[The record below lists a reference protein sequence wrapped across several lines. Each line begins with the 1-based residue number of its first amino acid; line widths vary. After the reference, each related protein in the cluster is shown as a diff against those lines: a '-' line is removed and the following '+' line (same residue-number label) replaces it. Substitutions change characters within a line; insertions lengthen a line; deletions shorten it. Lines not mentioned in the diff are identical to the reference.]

1 MPTKCRTAN
10 ATTLATAAK
19 AEGTTNLNK
28 RGLLGRTLT
37 WLSSGAEASSI
48 KPRHLIFGLST
59 GSSACVDCLIN
70 RAVARIVV
78 AGMCSGSLLGG
89 RVVISAGG
97 VSCAAGG
104 VAGRAAATGKG
115 AVMLLLQLGQGP
127 LTPAMAAGT

>member
-59 GSSACVDCLIN
+59 CSSACADCLIN

-89 RVVISAGG
+89 RVAISAGG
-97 VSCAAGG
+97 VSCATGG

>member
-78 AGMCSGSLLGG
+78 AGMCSGSFLGG
-89 RVVISAGG
+89 RVAISAGG
-97 VSCAAGG
+97 VSRATGG
-104 VAGRAAATGKG
+104 VAGRTAAAGKG
-115 AVMLLLQLGQGP
+115 AVMLLLQLGHGP

>member
-89 RVVISAGG
+89 RVAISAGG
-97 VSCAAGG
+97 VSCATGG

>member
-28 RGLLGRTLT
+28 RGLLGRTLS

-59 GSSACVDCLIN
+59 GSSACADCLIN

-78 AGMCSGSLLGG
+78 DGMCSGSLLGG
-89 RVVISAGG
+89 RVAISAGG
-97 VSCAAGG
+97 VSRATGG

>member
-48 KPRHLIFGLST
+48 RPRHLIFGLST

-89 RVVISAGG
+89 RVAISAGG
-97 VSCAAGG
+97 VSCATGG
-104 VAGRAAATGKG
+104 VTGRAAATGKG

>member
-28 RGLLGRTLT
+28 RGLLGRTLS

-89 RVVISAGG
+89 RVAISAGG
-97 VSCAAGG
+97 VSCATGG

-127 LTPAMAAGT
+127 LTPAIAAGT